1 MAGSMSDYTDNSTLE
16 PLRVQTRLQSRYNV
30 FDASGRLPFDI
41 VFGIRR
47 RSDSYPRDISFQ
59 TTNSFLDVPHAL
71 ANGILSLHEQ
81 RTSTTG
87 AKKRIEVD
95 LSRLREAIKGN
106 EPTLE
111 YITLPSKSNK
121 TDVRGQMGVTEY
133 RYRINPGSPLASL
146 FESGKKYS
154 IALANR
160 NLGNHHRWVGSDH
173 VPLSS
178 NLVSTAERS
187 IESCNIVS
195 NPHSGF
201 AVFSVVESL
210 IWPPT
215 VETRMCLLSPPKGET
230 SSSEDQDRT
239 LLQVTVANTGSDV
252 ISVQTRGQQRFL
264 SPWGPF
270 QPGSDD
276 GLNAGR
282 RPCIIDPC
290 SATANLQLIDVATG
304 SVVRH
309 PPKPGICGLTSG
321 RPDLR
326 PTVDQLVVLTPGIA
340 VSREIQLDRW
350 VRGLDN
356 GRYLIRL
363 IRKGCWWHFG
373 DIKGDPDHDGKVSK
387 RYVIAKQTPVVLESD
402 DQVEFELI
410 GGRIVKH
417 QGRTS
422 CVVV

>member
-252 ISVQTRGQQRFL
+252 ISVQTREDLASLIPVQQLPIYNSSTSQQGQ
-264 SPWGPF
+264 
-270 QPGSDD
+270 
-276 GLNAGR
+276 
-282 RPCIIDPC
+282 
-290 SATANLQLIDVATG
+290 
-304 SVVRH
+304 
-309 PPKPGICGLTSG
+309 
-321 RPDLR
+321 
-326 PTVDQLVVLTPGIA
+326 
-340 VSREIQLDRW
+340 
-350 VRGLDN
+350 
-356 GRYLIRL
+356 
-363 IRKGCWWHFG
+363 
-373 DIKGDPDHDGKVSK
+373 
-387 RYVIAKQTPVVLESD
+387 
-402 DQVEFELI
+402 
-410 GGRIVKH
+410 
-417 QGRTS
+417 
-422 CVVV
+422 